1 MTEVNGFSFFFFPA
15 DLATV
20 TSPATVDTK
29 HTEVLPHVQG
39 RDPDHRTVAD
49 PGSAF
54 CVHLVCFSA
63 GSEEIIKHSRN
74 CITKF
79 TLRNAGA

>member
-1 MTEVNGFSFFFFPA
+1 MTEVNFFFFFLPA
-15 DLATV
+15 DLVTV
-20 TSPATVDTK
+20 MSPATVDTE
-29 HTEVLPHVQG
+29 HTEVLPHVQD

-63 GSEEIIKHSRN
+63 GSREIIKHSRN

-79 TLRNAGA
+79 TLTNAGA